1 MNILLLGDCIAV
13 GQNLL
18 MPEITNNK
26 DIRVPEFNVNK
37 QFEKEI
43 VKWFLKNNKLKIAL
57 PEIVRS
63 SYITKTREEKKL
75 AWPGLIPVTD
85 NLAVGGETFQG
96 MHKKVKEYIQK
107 NKKPDLVLITDF
119 SISHRCVVVNN
130 QSQKYVIKRDISWKN
145 SVQHIWPNEVYKL
158 FVNKV
163 IEQEKLGIQYQQR
176 KNKKSYNMLTKFLKE
191 KNINYKFLV
200 FRDFS
205 RHITADYEDYTNFV
219 KSYCDANGETKFQDK
234 LKAQTT
240 IANHIKKHILLQ

>member
-57 PEIVRS
+57 PEIVSS

-96 MHKKVKEYIQK
+96 MHKKVKEYSIA
-107 NKKPDLVLITDF
+107 DL
-119 SISHRCVVVNN
+119 S
-130 QSQKYVIKRDISWKN
+130 
-145 SVQHIWPNEVYKL
+145 
-158 FVNKV
+158 
-163 IEQEKLGIQYQQR
+163 
-176 KNKKSYNMLTKFLKE
+176 
-191 KNINYKFLV
+191 
-200 FRDFS
+200 
-205 RHITADYEDYTNFV
+205 
-219 KSYCDANGETKFQDK
+219 
-234 LKAQTT
+234 
-240 IANHIKKHILLQ
+240 